1 MAENVRYELPAAL
14 LERYR
19 QLVSGVSEMT
29 AQVVWAQIQTAK
41 PKTRRELEAIVAN
54 ALRSGDSEMSEI
66 DRQYYESARR
76 YITGEESWGSG
87 LLTDEEWAGSFD
99 RAIDA
104 MIREYGEYDPETG
117 WYEIREEDWARFESD
132 MNQFVHR
139 VLNESSKHYV
149 EVYGSRDYRKP
160 KYARVPSGAETCA
173 WCWSLAGL
181 GFQYKSAESAS
192 HSHANCVVEGTE
204 VFGRGLLAGLRREY
218 KGALVDIATAKG
230 RKLTVTPNHP
240 ILTVSGWKRAD
251 ELVEGDNLICA
262 AFSHGHVGRVPDI
275 DDAPPVVEE
284 VFEAACLVDAA
295 FFDGMPTAAKNLY
308 REMFP
313 DCDVEVVDPCGLL
326 HRAFEAAISKPS
338 EHRSLAAAEL
348 FCSAGSVPLDGKG
361 AQNLLVDRGFPA
373 TGCVMGCAGLR
384 CPFGWCHCGDPKQSS
399 FGAAAMFKS
408 GVAHPSV
415 DDVSGNAEP
424 ACDGVDAF
432 SALERFEGV
441 CVIGDDLLARLDSL
455 ALQEPVDGLPA
466 NGEAIANLA
475 YGSAG
480 QIEVDDVV
488 SLSIREGECHVYNL
502 STEGGWYVSSGII
515 THNCDCVIVP
525 SWDESG
531 VEGYDSEYYANLFR
545 DARSWLNSAEAP
557 EELKRRVYETALAHT
572 DGSYQSIRNFERWNG
587 VLMAMRWRDG
597 LK

>member
-14 LERYR
+14 LDRYR

-87 LLTDEEWAGSFD
+87 LLTDEEWAGGFD

-104 MIREYGEYDPETG
+104 MLREYGEYDPETG

-132 MNQFVHR
+132 MSQFVHR

-192 HSHANCVVEGTE
+192 HSHPNCVVDGTE

-218 KGALVDIATAKG
+218 KGALVDIVTAKG

-240 ILTVSGWKRAD
+240 ILAASGWKRAD
-251 ELVEGDNLICA
+251 ELVEGDSLICA
-262 AFSHGHVGRVPDI
+262 AFGHGHAGRVPDI

-284 VFEAACLVDAA
+284 VFEAAGLVDAA
-295 FFDGMPTAAKNLY
+295 LFDGMPTAAKNLY

-326 HRAFEAAISKPS
+326 HRAFEAAIGEPS
-338 EHRSLAAAEL
+338 EHRSLAAAEP
-348 FCSAGSVPLDGKG
+348 FGSAGSVPLDGKG
-361 AQNLLVDRGFPA
+361 AQNPLVDRGFPA
-373 TGCVMGCAGLR
+373 TGCVMGRAGLR
-384 CPFGWCHCGDPKQSS
+384 CPFGGGHCGGSKKSC
-399 FGAAAMFKS
+399 FGAASMLKP

-424 ACDGVDAF
+424 VCDGVDAF

-441 CVIGDDLLARLDSL
+441 CVFGNDLLARLDAV
-455 ALQEPVDGLPA
+455 ALQEPVDGISA

-525 SWDESG
+525 SWDGSG
-531 VEGYDSEYYANLFR
+531 MEGYDSEYYANMFR
-545 DARSWLNSAEAP
+545 SARSWLNSAEAP
-557 EELKRRVYETALAHT
+557 EELKRRIYETALAHT
-572 DGSYQSIRNFERWNG
+572 DGKYQSVRNFERWNG

>member
-19 QLVSGVSEMT
+19 QLVAGVSEMT
-29 AQVVWAQIQTAK
+29 AQVVWAQIQTAQ

-66 DRQYYESARR
+66 DRQYYEAARR
-76 YITGEESWGSG
+76 YITGEEWRGTG

-104 MIREYGEYDPETG
+104 MLREYGEYDPDTG
-117 WYEIREEDWARFESD
+117 WYEIREDDWARFESD
-132 MNQFVHR
+132 MSQFVHR
-139 VLNESSKHYV
+139 ILNESSKHYV

-192 HSHANCVVEGTE
+192 HSH
-204 VFGRGLLAGLRREY
+204 
-218 KGALVDIATAKG
+218 
-230 RKLTVTPNHP
+230 
-240 ILTVSGWKRAD
+240 S
-251 ELVEGDNLICA
+251 
-262 AFSHGHVGRVPDI
+262 
-275 DDAPPVVEE
+275 
-284 VFEAACLVDAA
+284 
-295 FFDGMPTAAKNLY
+295 
-308 REMFP
+308 
-313 DCDVEVVDPCGLL
+313 
-326 HRAFEAAISKPS
+326 
-338 EHRSLAAAEL
+338 
-348 FCSAGSVPLDGKG
+348 
-361 AQNLLVDRGFPA
+361 
-373 TGCVMGCAGLR
+373 
-384 CPFGWCHCGDPKQSS
+384 
-399 FGAAAMFKS
+399 
-408 GVAHPSV
+408 
-415 DDVSGNAEP
+415 
-424 ACDGVDAF
+424 
-432 SALERFEGV
+432 
-441 CVIGDDLLARLDSL
+441 
-455 ALQEPVDGLPA
+455 
-466 NGEAIANLA
+466 
-475 YGSAG
+475 
-480 QIEVDDVV
+480 
-488 SLSIREGECHVYNL
+488 
-502 STEGGWYVSSGII
+502 
-515 THNCDCVIVP
+515 NCDCVIVP

>member
-29 AQVVWAQIQTAK
+29 AQVVWAQIQTAQ

-66 DRQYYESARR
+66 DRQYYEAARR
-76 YITGEESWGSG
+76 YITGEEWRGTG

-99 RAIDA
+99 RALDA
-104 MIREYGEYDPETG
+104 MLREYGEYDPETG
-117 WYEIREEDWARFESD
+117 WYEIREDDWARFESD
-132 MNQFVHR
+132 MSQFVHR
-139 VLNESSKHYV
+139 ILNESSKHYV

-192 HSHANCVVEGTE
+192 HSH
-204 VFGRGLLAGLRREY
+204 
-218 KGALVDIATAKG
+218 
-230 RKLTVTPNHP
+230 
-240 ILTVSGWKRAD
+240 S
-251 ELVEGDNLICA
+251 
-262 AFSHGHVGRVPDI
+262 
-275 DDAPPVVEE
+275 
-284 VFEAACLVDAA
+284 
-295 FFDGMPTAAKNLY
+295 
-308 REMFP
+308 
-313 DCDVEVVDPCGLL
+313 
-326 HRAFEAAISKPS
+326 
-338 EHRSLAAAEL
+338 
-348 FCSAGSVPLDGKG
+348 
-361 AQNLLVDRGFPA
+361 
-373 TGCVMGCAGLR
+373 
-384 CPFGWCHCGDPKQSS
+384 
-399 FGAAAMFKS
+399 
-408 GVAHPSV
+408 
-415 DDVSGNAEP
+415 
-424 ACDGVDAF
+424 
-432 SALERFEGV
+432 
-441 CVIGDDLLARLDSL
+441 
-455 ALQEPVDGLPA
+455 
-466 NGEAIANLA
+466 
-475 YGSAG
+475 
-480 QIEVDDVV
+480 
-488 SLSIREGECHVYNL
+488 
-502 STEGGWYVSSGII
+502 
-515 THNCDCVIVP
+515 NCDCVIVP